1 MTKEQLQEILNNSGN
16 KRSTV
21 KELKKLGYH
30 NTKYYKPTKGT
41 DLQQIAKACKIECE
55 EVETEK
61 YWLFGSCGEYNGFEW
76 IWIEQTKK
84 NPQRYSVTIM
94 AKGV

>member
-1 MTKEQLQEILNNSGN
+1 MNKEQLQEILNNS
-16 KRSTV
+16 KSKARTV
-21 KELKKLGYH
+21 RELKRLGYYNARH
-30 NTKYYKPTKGT
+30 YAPTKGT
-41 DLQQIAKACKIECE
+41 DLQAVANACDIECE
-55 EVETEK
+55 EIDTAR
-61 YWLFGSCGEYNGFEW
+61 YWLFGSIGYLNGFEW